1 MFNEKNVDYDIHENI
16 AKNIIFV
23 DGLTRSG
30 KTSLNNILPSLEN
43 FEHTRVFTIL
53 DLIVPGLSFGSM
65 DEEYAKA
72 YIRISFN
79 EMAYNNLISRNTNF
93 RYDDA
98 TGIFNYK
105 EPSVYFKRLGKEE
118 GEIVV
123 EELRNGK
130 HFIPIRTHEQLVNLE
145 YLNKLDIDYK
155 MLAIFRNP
163 IDVSHSWWVRG
174 LGSRYGKDPRAFTIT
189 IKYNDEGI
197 PWYCRGVEQEWLHLN
212 SYERCVMI
220 VMNLI
225 KRAVQQYKKTL
236 EKDRIHI
243 FTYEDFVQRTEEE
256 LKRICDFIGT
266 GTTVYTPQALLKA
279 RCPRALDADDRK
291 RKLAEFEANV
301 KKDLL
306 DKLLTLSESYE
317 RHLYGLR

>member
-1 MFNEKNVDYDIHENI
+1 VFNEKNVDYDIHENI

-155 MLAIFRNP
+155 ML
-163 IDVSHSWWVRG
+163 
-174 LGSRYGKDPRAFTIT
+174 
-189 IKYNDEGI
+189 
-197 PWYCRGVEQEWLHLN
+197 
-212 SYERCVMI
+212 
-220 VMNLI
+220 
-225 KRAVQQYKKTL
+225 
-236 EKDRIHI
+236 
-243 FTYEDFVQRTEEE
+243 
-256 LKRICDFIGT
+256 
-266 GTTVYTPQALLKA
+266 
-279 RCPRALDADDRK
+279 
-291 RKLAEFEANV
+291 
-301 KKDLL
+301 
-306 DKLLTLSESYE
+306 
-317 RHLYGLR
+317 